1 VSGVLSGNEA
11 ALRAF
16 VARIVGWAN
25 RGAIEHALRSID
37 LSLAHHAA
45 LVLLGDPDLVP
56 IARRIHRHTLG
67 AERPF
72 VVCQR
77 QDLSSLAA
85 VKAAR
90 GGALCLRRYR
100 LPRDFPA
107 LVALLRDPQ
116 ASTQI
121 IVCAEAR
128 HEHPFLI
135 RPVPIRVPP
144 LTARASEL
152 PRIVDEYALDAIRA
166 LGAGDGAF
174 TAADR
179 TWVLDH
185 DATTLPDI
193 ETATL
198 RCVALRIAGTTTG
211 AARRLGMSHVALSR
225 WMSRRRTG
233 KKGAK

>member
-1 VSGVLSGNEA
+1 
-11 ALRAF
+11 
-16 VARIVGWAN
+16 
-25 RGAIEHALRSID
+25 
-37 LSLAHHAA
+37 
-45 LVLLGDPDLVP
+45 
-56 IARRIHRHTLG
+56 
-67 AERPF
+67 
-72 VVCQR
+72 
-77 QDLSSLAA
+77 
-85 VKAAR
+85 
-90 GGALCLRRYR
+90 
-100 LPRDFPA
+100 LPSDFPA

-121 IVCAEAR
+121 IVCSEVQHDA
-128 HEHPFLI
+128 HPFLI

-152 PRIVDEYALDAIRA
+152 PRIVDEYALDAIRT

-174 TAADR
+174 TDADR
-179 TWVLDH
+179 RWVLDH

-233 KKGAK
+233 KRGAK